1 MAVDPPSQR
10 GGSGNLAKQIMA
22 GMWGGGGAES
32 DTEGGGRVGDRV
44 SLQIL
49 KILKVTFFRDPTAA
63 ILALKMHTVSR
74 MCS

>member
-10 GGSGNLAKQIMA
+10 VGSVNLAKQIMA
-22 GMWGGGGAES
+22 GMLGLGGGGGAES

-49 KILKVTFFRDPTAA
+49 KIL
-63 ILALKMHTVSR
+63 
-74 MCS
+74 